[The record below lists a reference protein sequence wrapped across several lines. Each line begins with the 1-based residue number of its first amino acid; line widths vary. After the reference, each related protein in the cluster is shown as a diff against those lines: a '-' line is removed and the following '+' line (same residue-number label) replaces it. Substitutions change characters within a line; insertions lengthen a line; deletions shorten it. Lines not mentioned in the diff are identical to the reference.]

1 MTKPCRALV
10 LVLFIAGWTAC
21 STPRTSVSAGTG
33 GGDATGTGG
42 RSLPGTGGLPGLGSG
57 GSAFGGASTNTGGTT
72 PTVDGGSDTT
82 GSAGSGAGGVG
93 GSLAPA
99 DGSAGTGAQTGN
111 PDAGVDGGRDP
122 HPLLAVLAQF
132 TAADV
137 PVTGPMESPPSA
149 KNWTSPA
156 TLPVRTGMGIA
167 QHPMLYVGEN
177 YNRIT
182 LVNEGRVIWTYDT
195 APGFELDDI
204 WMLSNGHILYS
215 HMTFIEEITPQKQVV
230 WHMAAPAGTEIHGC
244 QPIGLDKVLLVRNGQ
259 PPMAILM
266 NKTTGVV
273 ESQHALDTSADVHP
287 QFRRIR
293 MTAAGTYIA
302 PYLTLGKVVE
312 YDKAFNVIWSYISP
326 RPWSAVR
333 LHNGNT
339 LIQDETQSAAKEV
352 NAAGQVV
359 WQLTRADFTLP
370 AGAGMGNTQTCER
383 LASGNTVMFGNGG
396 TNINN
401 IQAVEVTPAKQVIW
415 MLQDWIHL
423 GDATAAQFLDEPGI
437 PEVPG
442 DTEH

>member
-1 MTKPCRALV
+1 MSGVMPGAGGALPNDRGGAAPIDGGGGNGGRATGAAGSLGMTGGA
-10 LVLFIAGWTAC
+10 
-21 STPRTSVSAGTG
+21 AGTG
-33 GGDATGTGG
+33 
-42 RSLPGTGGLPGLGSG
+42 
-57 GSAFGGASTNTGGTT
+57 N
-72 PTVDGGSDTT
+72 PTD
-82 GSAGSGAGGVG
+82 
-93 GSLAPA
+93 
-99 DGSAGTGAQTGN
+99 N
-111 PDAGVDGGRDP
+111 PDAGTDGGRDP
-122 HPLLAVLAQF
+122 HPLLAVLAAF
-132 TAADV
+132 TAPDV
-137 PVTGPMESPPSA
+137 PVRGPMESAPSA
-149 KNWTSPA
+149 KNWTSPTA
-156 TLPVRTGMGIA
+156 LPVRTGMGIA

-204 WMLSNGHILYS
+204 WMLSNGHILYT
-215 HMTFIEEITPQKQVV
+215 HMTFIEEITPTKQVV
-230 WHMAAPAGTEIHGC
+230 WHLAAPAGTEIHGC
-244 QPIGLDKVLLVRNGQ
+244 QPIGLDRVLFVQNGQ
-259 PPMAILM
+259 PPRAIVM

-273 ESQHALDTSADVHP
+273 ESEHVLDTSTDVHG

-302 PYLTLGKVVE
+302 SYLSMGKVVE
-312 YDKAFNVIWSYISP
+312 YDRNFSVIWSYNTP

-359 WQLTRADFTLP
+359 WQLTKADFALP
-370 AGAGMGNTQTCER
+370 AGTVLGNTQTCER

-396 TNINN
+396 TNPNN
-401 IQAVEVTPAKQVIW
+401 IQAVEVTPAKQVVW